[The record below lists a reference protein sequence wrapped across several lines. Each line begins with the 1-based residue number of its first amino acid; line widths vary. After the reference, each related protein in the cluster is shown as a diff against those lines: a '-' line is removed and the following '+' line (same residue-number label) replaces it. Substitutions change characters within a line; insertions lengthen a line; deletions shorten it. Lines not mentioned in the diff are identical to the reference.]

1 MNKKFCSECGLE
13 LTSEDIFCPECGTK
27 VFEDNK
33 SNVEQVNVKT
43 QSTPPPP
50 PPPPQSEKSE
60 AENTENYYTTP
71 KESDTSTYYTPPIDE
86 VQQESPVIEALT
98 EDINETYDSE
108 EVNEKEKAEENY
120 YNFSNYYT
128 TTVKEE
134 SKEFDPFKQNA
145 DAKTTLYGDHAKKTS
160 NILLLIIVLFLV
172 ILGIVL
178 AVALH

>member
-1 MNKKFCSECGLE
+1 MNKKFCSECGFE

-43 QSTPPPP
+43 QSTVPQPPPP
-50 PPPPQSEKSE
+50 SKKSE

-71 KESDTSTYYTPPIDE
+71 KESDTSSYYTPPIDGL
-86 VQQESPVIEALT
+86 QQESPVIEKLT
-98 EDINETYDSE
+98 EDIDETYDSE
-108 EVNEKEKAEENY
+108 KVNEKEKAEENY
-120 YNFSNYYT
+120 YDSSTLYT
-128 TTVKEE
+128 TTAKEE
-134 SKEFDPFKQNA
+134 SKEFDPFNQNT
-145 DAKTTLYGDHAKKTS
+145 DAKTTLYGGHAKKTS
-160 NILLLIIVLFLV
+160 NILLLIILLFLV